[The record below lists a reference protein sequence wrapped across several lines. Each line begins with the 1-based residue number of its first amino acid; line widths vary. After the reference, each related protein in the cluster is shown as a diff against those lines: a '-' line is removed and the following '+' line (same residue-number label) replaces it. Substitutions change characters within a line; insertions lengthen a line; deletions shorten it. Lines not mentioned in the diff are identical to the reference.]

1 MATKKIVL
9 DFKQQPIVGTSFQYK
24 IYINGVA
31 LTYLNGLNYLNLNY
45 KSGGN
50 NSPFQIGLGADLDET
65 IDNTLA
71 FLSSLYSANSSAGDY
86 VTTMAYARVGDTIEA
101 TITSSAPT
109 NSLITVWEVL
119 SDDDYIFIR
128 PDNPCEAIYFSNGT
142 SANAEPCFDLTPG
155 TYYIKNI
162 TLNTTQSVVIPS
174 TFDCLFQKGYSY
186 AVQEA
191 GEATL
196 FTFNVTASI
205 TIANLNLVL
214 TNNTLTID
222 VVATNAFLQFSLDG
236 ITYQDETIFTD
247 MPMGE
252 STLYVRDAYRCVK
265 TFLVT
270 NDGETNGNITT
281 PYTYISESN
290 SLRFIKR
297 VTHENCGNYKNQ
309 FNTLSCEENLQ
320 IPNKFTQLF
329 QGCDTIK
336 TQVKT
341 SYQNVEV
348 YAKNNAG
355 TFTEITATKIVNNIQ
370 IEDKRDCTYYTY
382 NGQLAVLFTAGNTYD
397 YDTTDVNG
405 TYVLN
410 GALPAYGTIGTWV
423 ETDYGTM
430 QIANIR
436 LADNGERSLIFNINI
451 NLLTPVAGTI
461 QTIYNRES
469 YDIWEFDTNMSLFLD
484 TTITIG
490 VRFYQTD
497 ADVNFPD
504 VFWISEKISVK
515 TRWERSIEVIWSN
528 SKNTDIY
535 FYSGIIMKN
544 RLNHAFINTELSDG
558 DVEIQKT
565 DSQVISIDAT
575 NYNAL
580 EFEVLGLT
588 TGMVRKLKLAL
599 KHDNLIIEN
608 VPYKL
613 AENPETERQ
622 GQSNFYRLK
631 AKLLEAGDVWN
642 QGTANTQVIYSNVE
656 LIGLLQGDEDA
667 QYIRTQ

>member
-24 IYINGVA
+24 IYINGVQ
-31 LTYLNGLNYLNLNY
+31 LVYTNTLNALNLNY
-45 KSGGN
+45 KNGGN
-50 NSPFQIGLGADLDET
+50 NSPYQIGIGIDLDTT
-65 IDNTLA
+65 INNTLS
-71 FLSSLYSANSSAGDY
+71 FLSSVWGASSSVGSY
-86 VTTMAYARVGDTIEA
+86 LTTITYARVGNTIEV
-101 TITSSAPT
+101 TINSSAPT
-109 NSLITVWEVL
+109 SSLITIWKVL

-128 PDNPCEAIYFSNGT
+128 PENPCSEIYLSNGT
-142 SANAEPCFDLTPG
+142 SANASVIFGLAPG
-155 TYYIKNI
+155 NYQIRNVQLNQNI
-162 TLNTTQSVVIPS
+162 NVVIPS

-186 AVQEA
+186 GILQSGVA
-191 GEATL
+191 L
-196 FTFNVTASI
+196 LYFSVTASI

-247 MPMGE
+247 MPFGE

-270 NDGETNGNITT
+270 NDGETNGNVTT

-382 NGQLAVLFTAGNTYD
+382 NGQLSVLFTAGNTYD

-410 GALPAYGTIGTWV
+410 GALPAYGTIGTWI

-451 NLLTPVAGTI
+451 NLLTPVVGTI
-461 QTIYNRES
+461 QTIYNREN
-469 YDIWEFDTNMSLFLD
+469 YDIWEFDTNMNLFLD
-484 TTITIG
+484 KTITIG
-490 VRFYQTD
+490 IRFYQTEV
-497 ADVNFPD
+497 DVNFPD
-504 VFWISEKISVK
+504 VYWISEKIQIK

-535 FYSGIIMKN
+535 FYSGITMKN
-544 RLNHAFINTELSDG
+544 RLNFCFINTNLSDG

-575 NYNAL
+575 NYNPL
-580 EFEVLGLT
+580 EFEVLGVT
-588 TGMVRKLKLAL
+588 TGIARKLLLAL

-613 AENPETERQ
+613 AENPELERQ
-622 GQSNFYRLK
+622 GQSNFYKIK
-631 AKLLEAGDVWN
+631 AKVLEAGDVWN

-656 LIGLLQGDEDA
+656 LIGLLQGDADA
-667 QYIRTQ
+667 EYIRIQ

>member
-31 LTYLNGLNYLNLNY
+31 LIYLNGLNYLNLNY

-109 NSLITVWEVL
+109 SSLITVWEVL

-382 NGQLAVLFTAGNTYD
+382 NGQLAVLFTSGNTYD

-436 LADNGERSLIFNINI
+436 LADNGERSLVFNINI
-451 NLLTPVAGTI
+451 NLLTPVDSTI

-497 ADVNFPD
+497 VDVNFPD